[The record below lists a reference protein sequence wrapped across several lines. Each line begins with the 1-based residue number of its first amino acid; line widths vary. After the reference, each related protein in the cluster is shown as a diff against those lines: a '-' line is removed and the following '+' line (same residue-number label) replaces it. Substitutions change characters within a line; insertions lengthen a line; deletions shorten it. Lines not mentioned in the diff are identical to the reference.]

1 MDAANLMMV
10 EGALVGA
17 LVVLRMVCVPFAD
30 LEGLPQSITRR
41 IEIGDRL
48 APWIGVIALAL
59 IVIGLAFRVGGG

>member
-10 EGALVGA
+10 EGALIGA

-30 LEGLPQSITRR
+30 LDGLPQAIMRR

-48 APWIGVIALAL
+48 APWFGAIALAL
-59 IVIGLAFRVGGG
+59 IVIGFALRVGGG